1 MDAYNSKVPLTFY
14 QKNGF
19 KQLFSTEEQEKV
31 YRNISVDGPLN
42 TRLMFY
48 DLIRMVDF

>member
-1 MDAYNSKVPLTFY
+1 MLHLCLENHV
-14 QKNGF
+14 
-19 KQLFSTEEQEKV
+19 FSYEEQEKV